1 MTRQFLVKILGLLL
15 FACQLNAHGLAQ
27 EIKIDPSR
35 LVHPE
40 VADRLSLTDVQRAKI
55 QQLLIDRATALAA
68 AADDAAKL
76 AVRQDFDAQAIDLL
90 TDQQKERLQEDRPS
104 EKLMFQFREMKWD
117 HVLSWFATQQ
127 DLTLVMDRTPPG
139 AFTYSDSRSYSA
151 SEALDLLN
159 SVLMT
164 RGFTLVR
171 REKMLTVM
179 ELSDA
184 IPMELIPR
192 ITLDQLPQR
201 GRFELVSIEFPLAKR
216 PVEAVIKEVKPY
228 LSNYGK
234 ALPLAAGSVLLV
246 IETAGKMQ
254 TINELIAAV
263 PVPQAPAAPVA
274 PPTPVFAAYALGQL
288 NPDTTLEFI
297 RKLIPSENISV
308 DGQAGI
314 LSAFVIPDQQTA
326 IKAAFD
332 ALNEKQAALPELE
345 SVAYSL
351 EHISA
356 KELKSHI
363 ESLAPTAKTVAS
375 TDRVLVA
382 ASPGDQRLI
391 KDSLAELDVS
401 PIDSSKQTRT
411 VQVEPAQ
418 VTEIEKA
425 LLSFLPRV
433 QVVSNATTGS
443 ILLRGSEIDL
453 KSATDLVQTWTRPQE
468 LQKLQIYTLTKQQA
482 QRRATLTNLPP
493 WLSDLKVVPGGTNQ
507 ELYVWATAEQHEQF
521 ASLLKLLDQPA
532 LPESSKLPQLYSI
545 MAQNTAMVVELLT
558 ADFPDAKF
566 TVSEDALQITALAD
580 PALQPAIKTRIDQLN
595 ESLPPR
601 VDAKLEVYKVPG
613 MAPATLQQSLASV
626 LTKATVQVDSAG
638 GRLLVWAKPSE
649 HQKIAELVKVYTV
662 EPGTQV
668 KLPQVYSIMAQN
680 TAMVVELLTADFQDA
695 KFTISEDALQV
706 TALADPAL
714 QPAIKTRIDQL
725 NESLP
730 PRVDAKL
737 EVYKVPGM
745 APATLQQSLA
755 SVLTKATVQVDS
767 AGGRLLVWAKP
778 SEHQKIAELVK
789 VLSTEVAVDQQKV
802 VVVYPVEF
810 TSATLAKTVLDQLD
824 TDAKIVADEKLKQL
838 VVTATLT
845 EQATFQATI
854 KQMDRA
860 SATAEGPEMRGFDV
874 KTYQANQILPTLQSI
889 WPTMKI
895 AADTVSNKILA
906 TGTAQ
911 ELKQLETALGQ
922 LITSPGGKVQIV
934 KTYPVPVGDMVTLPT
949 ILSQIAPQATF
960 STDVAARTITALA
973 SDELHERIGAA
984 LQQITTVQST
994 KRPATHQVKPSQLS
1008 SLQTALLTLF
1018 PGVSVATDASSGQLI
1033 VVASEQVQ
1041 AQVAEVVQL
1050 LAAGPNADSR
1060 TVQVFALETD
1070 RFDAVSFLLTLQ
1082 SLVPAPVKLEAH
1094 AASNSILSIGTSGE
1108 LEEVAKQV
1116 EQLKQRLPQL
1126 PTSTMHIYKLKH
1138 GSLTSAMTMLQS
1150 LIPKA
1155 TMVPDVNSRSL
1166 AVSAKEQDH
1175 RKIVEFLQQFD
1186 LPPQAKTYAVR
1197 PSQLAAIQTSL
1208 RTLFPTL
1215 EMTGDSTT
1223 GQLVILAAEATQQQ
1237 VAQIVELLGKGAPG
1251 VERTIQAHTLD
1262 PQRFEVASFMTTLQS
1277 LVPATVK
1284 LESNTSTNSVLA
1296 IGSEEELQL
1305 VAQQVEK
1312 LKQQIPIEQ
1321 SASAKLY
1328 QLQHANPTS
1337 VSTML
1342 LALAPKAKIVPDII
1356 SRSIVATANDAEHQK
1371 IATFL
1376 QQWDV
1381 APTAQSYVVKPTQTT
1396 AVLTSLR
1403 ALFPT
1408 VEMTSDATS
1417 GQIVVVAPTP
1427 VQERVAQVV
1436 QLLASGPNTAE
1447 RTVQVFPLKP
1457 RMAETPSFLKSLQA
1471 LCPPH
1476 VQLEINPLTNSLV
1489 AIGTADELKIVQKQ
1503 VQELID
1509 KIPEPATQSSAL
1521 YQLKHATT
1529 LSAIT
1534 VLQPLV
1540 PKAILVQDSATRS
1553 LAATATAEEHSKIA
1567 ELVKVLD
1574 QPAQTNQTTKVYQL
1588 KSGSGQGLAYVL
1600 TGIMPD
1606 AKLFGDRE
1614 SGAMLATATEQQHEV
1629 IRAIVE
1635 QYGDSGQ
1642 FQTRVFSIERGD
1654 ARSLQ
1659 AAIAEWNNRVKV
1671 TADRGSNS
1679 LIVTASEEE
1688 LKRIEGIV
1696 SGIEDSGTGQ
1706 QETRFYA
1713 VRGSSPTTLAS
1724 ALQLNFPKA
1733 SIAGDPSGGGIFVT
1747 GTPATQLQV
1756 QQVVDQVNSSPN
1768 RQSNLRA
1775 FHIQHIPPPEVA
1787 RSLVEALGKRSTASV
1802 TLNEDTRS
1810 VFVVGIA
1817 EDHQL
1822 AEEIVK
1828 LVDVP
1833 RHERIFRQL
1842 KVFPVDGLDGKTLMD
1857 ALNAAFHD
1865 EPDRVELRHDFS
1877 TGRLYVFGNPSQLA
1891 RADQMLE
1898 TLTPEPRSLHVVAL
1912 GAQDPYSTKEAIEAL
1927 FTDTPY
1933 NRSPLVTVDAD
1944 HQRLLIKATADQQT
1958 QIRNL
1963 LSQLGATASFD
1974 STSLEDGQGSGEIG
1988 RIRLVPSVG
1997 DSARLLDQLRS
2008 IWPALSP
2015 NPLKIVQPQQSDVK
2029 SVPGSEAESEEPDQ
2043 NDKNP
2048 SSDAQQNL
2056 QPDLDSGAS
2065 TQSDQPAAVVIV
2077 VGKDQWT
2084 LASEDIQA
2092 LEQLERVLNVIR
2104 NPRAQP
2110 ILSTGNY
2117 SLYLL
2122 QRTSAKE
2129 MESTLESL
2137 LKPNDQRS
2145 SRSVDALRRLKV
2157 VADERTNALI
2167 VSGSAADRRLVEEL
2181 LGVLDSEELLGRIQS
2196 MQPTTIVLE
2205 SANAERVESLLK
2217 DIYRSQLSTS
2227 SSRRPLPIPEGVSS
2241 EVATL
2246 LQQLNAQSSG
2256 PLVTITADEPTNS
2269 IIIRAPRDLTAEIQ
2283 QFVQSLDQQTADTPS
2298 RRVELI
2304 RLHSSNVKSIEQA
2317 LRRLLVK

>member
-1 MTRQFLVKILGLLL
+1 MTRNSCIKAISVILLSL
-15 FACQLNAHGLAQ
+15 FSCAIALAQ
-27 EIKIDPSR
+27 EQQLDLPR
-35 LVHPE
+35 LIHPE
-40 VADRLSLTDVQRAKI
+40 VADRLSLTDQQRAQI
-55 QQLLIDRATALAA
+55 QQMLIDRATELAA

-76 AVRQDFDAQAIDLL
+76 KVRQNFDALAAALL
-90 TDQQKERLQEDRPS
+90 TDEQRKRLHEDRPS
-104 EKLMFQFREMKWD
+104 QKLMFQFREMKWD

-192 ITLDQLPQR
+192 ITLDQLPER
-201 GRFELVSIEFPLAKR
+201 GRFELVSIVFPLAKR
-216 PVEAVIKEVKPY
+216 PVETVLQEVKPY

-234 ALPLAAGSVLLV
+234 ALPLAAGAQLLV
-246 IETAGKMQ
+246 IETAGKML

-263 PVPQAPAAPVA
+263 SVPQAPSAPAA
-274 PPTPVFAAYALGQL
+274 PPTPIFAAYALGQL

-314 LSAFVIPDQQTA
+314 LSAFVIPAQQTA

-332 ALNEKQAALPELE
+332 ALNEKQSALPALEL
-345 SVAYSL
+345 VAYSIDK
-351 EHISA
+351 ISA
-356 KELKSHI
+356 KELKAHI
-363 ESLAPTAKTVAS
+363 ETLAPTAKTVIG

-382 ASPGDQRLI
+382 AMPDEQRLI
-391 KDSLAELDVS
+391 SESLAKLDVS
-401 PIDSSKQTRT
+401 PIDTSKQTRT
-411 VQVEPAQ
+411 LEVEPAQ
-418 VTEIEKA
+418 IAQIEKA
-425 LLSFLPRV
+425 LLSFLPRL
-433 QVVSNATTGS
+433 QVVSNATTGA
-443 ILLRGSEIDL
+443 ILLRGTEVDLNSASE
-453 KSATDLVQTWTRPQE
+453 LVRSWSRPQE
-468 LQKLQIYTLTKQQA
+468 LQVLQIYMLSKQQA

-493 WLSDLKVVPGGTNQ
+493 WLSDLKVVSGSSNQ
-507 ELYVWATAEQHEQF
+507 ELYVWATQAQHEQF
-521 ASLLKLLDQPA
+521 ASLLELLDQPA
-532 LPESSKLPQLYSI
+532 QPEASKLPQVYPI
-545 MAQNTAMVVELLT
+545 TAQNSAMVVELLT
-558 ADFPDAKF
+558 ADFPEAKF
-566 TVSEDALQITALAD
+566 TISEDALQVTAVAD
-580 PALQPAIKTRIDQLN
+580 PALQTAIKTRIDQLN
-595 ESLPPR
+595 QSLPPR
-601 VDAKLEVYKVPG
+601 VETKLEVYQVRG
-613 MAPATLQQSLASV
+613 MTPAELQQSLASV
-626 LTKATVQVDSAG
+626 LTKATVQVDSPG

-649 HQKIAELVKVYTV
+649 Q
-662 EPGTQV
+662 
-668 KLPQVYSIMAQN
+668 
-680 TAMVVELLTADFQDA
+680 
-695 KFTISEDALQV
+695 
-706 TALADPAL
+706 
-714 QPAIKTRIDQL
+714 
-725 NESLP
+725 
-730 PRVDAKL
+730 
-737 EVYKVPGM
+737 
-745 APATLQQSLA
+745 
-755 SVLTKATVQVDS
+755 
-767 AGGRLLVWAKP
+767 
-778 SEHQKIAELVK
+778 QKIAELVK
-789 VLSTEVAVDQQKV
+789 VLSAEVAVDQQKI
-802 VVVYPVEF
+802 VVVYPLEF
-810 TSATLAKTVLDQLD
+810 ASPTLAKTVLDQLG
-824 TDAKIVADEKLKQL
+824 TEAKIVADEKLKQL
-838 VVTATLT
+838 MVTATLSD
-845 EQATFQATI
+845 QATLQATI
-854 KQMDRA
+854 NQMDRP
-860 SATAEGPEMRGFDV
+860 STISEEPEMRGFDL
-874 KTYQANQILPTLQSI
+874 KNYQASQILPTLQSM
-889 WPTMKI
+889 WPNMKI

-906 TGTAQ
+906 TGTAK
-911 ELKQLETALGQ
+911 ELKQLETSLGK
-922 LITSPGGKVQIV
+922 LMSSPGGQLQVV
-934 KTYPVPVGDMVTLPT
+934 KTYLVPLGDMATLPT

-973 SDELHERIGAA
+973 SEELQERISSAIE
-984 LQQITTVQST
+984 QIKAVQAT
-994 KRPATHQVKPSQLS
+994 KRPASHQVKPSQLP
-1008 SLQTALLTLF
+1008 SLQTALLSLF
-1018 PGVSVATDASSGQLI
+1018 PGVSIASDVTSGQLI

-1070 RFDAVSFLLTLQ
+1070 RFDAASFLLTLQ
-1082 SLVPAPVKLEAH
+1082 SLVPAPVKLEVH

-1126 PTSTMHIYKLKH
+1126 PTSTMRIYKMQH

-1150 LIPKA
+1150 LVPKA

-1175 RKIVEFLQQFD
+1175 QKIQEFLQHFD

-1215 EMTGDSTT
+1215 EMTGDSTS
-1223 GQLVILAAEATQQQ
+1223 GQLVILAAETTQQQ

-1251 VERTIQAHTLD
+1251 VERTIQAYTLD
-1262 PQRFEVASFMTTLQS
+1262 SQRFEAASFMTTLQS

-1284 LESNTSTNSVLA
+1284 LESNASTNSVLA

-1305 VAQQVEK
+1305 VAQQVDK
-1312 LKQQIPIEQ
+1312 LKQQIPIEH

-1342 LALAPKAKIVPDII
+1342 LALAPKAKIVPDVI
-1356 SRSIVATANDAEHQK
+1356 SRSIVATANDADHQK
-1371 IATFL
+1371 IVTFL
-1376 QQWDV
+1376 QKWDI

-1417 GQIVVVAPTP
+1417 GQIVVIAAAP
-1427 VQERVAQVV
+1427 VQERVAEVV

-1457 RMAETPSFLKSLQA
+1457 RMAESPSFLKSLQA
-1471 LCPPH
+1471 LSPAH
-1476 VQLEINPLTNSLV
+1476 VQLEINALTGSLV

-1503 VQELID
+1503 VQELVE

-1529 LSAIT
+1529 QSAIT

-1540 PKAILVQDSATRS
+1540 PKAVLVQDAVTRS
-1553 LAATATAEEHSKIA
+1553 LAATATAEEHAKIA

-1588 KSGSGQGLAYVL
+1588 KQGSGQGLAYVL

-1614 SGAMLATATEQQHEV
+1614 SGAMLATATDQQHEV
-1629 IRAIVE
+1629 IRAIVD

-1642 FQTRVFSIERGD
+1642 FETRVFSVEHGD
-1654 ARSLQ
+1654 ASSLQ
-1659 AAIAEWNNRVKV
+1659 AAIAQWNSRVKV
-1671 TADRGSNS
+1671 TADRASNS
-1679 LIVTASEEE
+1679 LIVTATEEE

-1696 SGIEDSGTGQ
+1696 SGVDGSGTGQ
-1706 QETRFYA
+1706 KETKFYA

-1733 SIAGDPSGGGIFVT
+1733 SIAGDTSGGGVFVT
-1747 GTPATQLQV
+1747 GTTATQLQV
-1756 QQVVDQVNSSPN
+1756 QQVIDQVNSSPN
-1768 RQSNLRA
+1768 RRSNLRA
-1775 FHIQHIPPPEVA
+1775 FHIQHVPPPEVA
-1787 RSLVEALGKRSTASV
+1787 RSLVEALGKRTTASV
-1802 TLNEDTRS
+1802 TFNEETRS
-1810 VFVVGIA
+1810 VFVVGID

-1842 KVFPVDGLDGKTLMD
+1842 KVFPVEGLDGKTLMD

-1877 TGRLYVFGNPSQLA
+1877 TSRLYVFGNSSQLE
-1891 RADQMLE
+1891 RAEQMLQV
-1898 TLTPEPRSLHVVAL
+1898 LTPESRSLQVVAL
-1912 GAQDPYSTKEAIEAL
+1912 GAQDAYSAKEAIDAL

-1933 NRSPLVTVDAD
+1933 NRSPVITVDAD
-1944 HQRLLIKATADQQT
+1944 HQRLLIKATQDQQT
-1958 QIRNL
+1958 QIRDL
-1963 LSQLGATASFD
+1963 LSQLDTTSGMDSASWD
-1974 STSLEDGQGSGEIG
+1974 SRQGSVEQS
-1988 RIRLVPSVG
+1988 RIRLVPMYG
-1997 DSARLLDQLRS
+1997 DSTKLIEQLRS
-2008 IWPALSP
+2008 IWPALSQ
-2015 NPLKIVQPQQSDVK
+2015 NPLKIVPPTQSDTKTDPK
-2029 SVPGSEAESEEPDQ
+2029 SKDKSNAPEQ
-2043 NDKNP
+2043 NDRNA
-2048 SSDAQQNL
+2048 SSESLQNRE
-2056 QPDLDSGAS
+2056 PTPDSGAS
-2065 TQSDQPAAVVIV
+2065 TETGGVGESTTRLVSEQSTHSDVQTTQSEQLSQVDMPAGVDASKQEPELSSEELDQAANVVIV
-2077 VGKDQWT
+2077 VGQDQWT

-2104 NPRAQP
+2104 SPRVQP

-2129 MESTLESL
+2129 MQSTLESL
-2137 LKPNDQRS
+2137 LKPSDQRS
-2145 SRSVDALRRLKV
+2145 TRSADALRRLKV

-2167 VSGSAADRRLVEEL
+2167 VSGSAADRRLVEDL

-2205 SANAERVESLLK
+2205 SANAERVEALLK

-2227 SSRRPLPIPEGVSS
+2227 SSRRPLPIPDGVST

-2269 IIIRAPRDLTAEIQ
+2269 IILRAPPDLTAEIR

-2304 RLHSSNVKSIEQA
+2304 RLHSTNVKSIEQA

>member
-1 MTRQFLVKILGLLL
+1 
-15 FACQLNAHGLAQ
+15 
-27 EIKIDPSR
+27 
-35 LVHPE
+35 
-40 VADRLSLTDVQRAKI
+40 
-55 QQLLIDRATALAA
+55 
-68 AADDAAKL
+68 
-76 AVRQDFDAQAIDLL
+76 
-90 TDQQKERLQEDRPS
+90 
-104 EKLMFQFREMKWD
+104 
-117 HVLSWFATQQ
+117 
-127 DLTLVMDRTPPG
+127 
-139 AFTYSDSRSYSA
+139 
-151 SEALDLLN
+151 
-159 SVLMT
+159 
-164 RGFTLVR
+164 
-171 REKMLTVM
+171 
-179 ELSDA
+179 
-184 IPMELIPR
+184 
-192 ITLDQLPQR
+192 
-201 GRFELVSIEFPLAKR
+201 
-216 PVEAVIKEVKPY
+216 
-228 LSNYGK
+228 
-234 ALPLAAGSVLLV
+234 
-246 IETAGKMQ
+246 
-254 TINELIAAV
+254 
-263 PVPQAPAAPVA
+263 
-274 PPTPVFAAYALGQL
+274 
-288 NPDTTLEFI
+288 
-297 RKLIPSENISV
+297 
-308 DGQAGI
+308 
-314 LSAFVIPDQQTA
+314 
-326 IKAAFD
+326 
-332 ALNEKQAALPELE
+332 
-345 SVAYSL
+345 
-351 EHISA
+351 
-356 KELKSHI
+356 
-363 ESLAPTAKTVAS
+363 
-375 TDRVLVA
+375 
-382 ASPGDQRLI
+382 
-391 KDSLAELDVS
+391 
-401 PIDSSKQTRT
+401 
-411 VQVEPAQ
+411 
-418 VTEIEKA
+418 
-425 LLSFLPRV
+425 
-433 QVVSNATTGS
+433 
-443 ILLRGSEIDL
+443 
-453 KSATDLVQTWTRPQE
+453 
-468 LQKLQIYTLTKQQA
+468 
-482 QRRATLTNLPP
+482 
-493 WLSDLKVVPGGTNQ
+493 
-507 ELYVWATAEQHEQF
+507 
-521 ASLLKLLDQPA
+521 
-532 LPESSKLPQLYSI
+532 
-545 MAQNTAMVVELLT
+545 
-558 ADFPDAKF
+558 
-566 TVSEDALQITALAD
+566 
-580 PALQPAIKTRIDQLN
+580 
-595 ESLPPR
+595 
-601 VDAKLEVYKVPG
+601 
-613 MAPATLQQSLASV
+613 
-626 LTKATVQVDSAG
+626 
-638 GRLLVWAKPSE
+638 
-649 HQKIAELVKVYTV
+649 
-662 EPGTQV
+662 
-668 KLPQVYSIMAQN
+668 
-680 TAMVVELLTADFQDA
+680 
-695 KFTISEDALQV
+695 
-706 TALADPAL
+706 
-714 QPAIKTRIDQL
+714 
-725 NESLP
+725 
-730 PRVDAKL
+730 
-737 EVYKVPGM
+737 
-745 APATLQQSLA
+745 
-755 SVLTKATVQVDS
+755 
-767 AGGRLLVWAKP
+767 VWAKP